1 MKKPSKLQILILLGI
16 AVAAT
21 VILAAGLSNLKLLPG
36 QPFSFPFF
44 GERAPVEPGQYG
56 TLPGGEL
63 LLSLVRGL
71 LILLALL
78 VPVIVILAIVY
89 PEFRKRMLRRL
100 LSITLLLVCLYALM
114 RLRPDIFGITE
125 EIQIPDQAA
134 PSEQASPLPVT
145 EMITEPPSWLTP
157 VASLCLALPI
167 AALLAGLAV
176 RLLSHRTRR
185 PASPLE
191 QLAQE
196 AEEAIEQLRA
206 GSDLRN
212 TVIRCYAEMT
222 RVLAEQRG
230 IRRRESMTT
239 REFEVHLQTL
249 GLPDEP
255 IKRLTRLFEDVR
267 YGTMA
272 PGEREEQQAI
282 ASLGAIAEACKSS
295 T

>member
-145 EMITEPPSWLTP
+145 EMITEPPYGSRQWP
-157 VASLCLALPI
+157 AYASPYPSPRC
-167 AALLAGLAV
+167 
-176 RLLSHRTRR
+176 S
-185 PASPLE
+185 PAS
-191 QLAQE
+191 QSGFS
-196 AEEAIEQLRA
+196 R
-206 GSDLRN
+206 
-212 TVIRCYAEMT
+212 T
-222 RVLAEQRG
+222 
-230 IRRRESMTT
+230 
-239 REFEVHLQTL
+239 
-249 GLPDEP
+249 
-255 IKRLTRLFEDVR
+255 
-267 YGTMA
+267 A
-272 PGEREEQQAI
+272 PGARQALWNNWPRRLKRRSSNC
-282 ASLGAIAEACKSS
+282 ALGVI
-295 T
+295 

>member
-1 MKKPSKLQILILLGI
+1 MKKPNKLQIFILLGI
-16 AVAAT
+16 AIAAT
-21 VILAAGLSNLKLLPG
+21 IILAAGLSNLKLLPG
-36 QPFSFPFF
+36 QPFSLPFF
-44 GERAPVEPGQYG
+44 GEQAPDEPGTRG
-56 TLPGGEL
+56 LLPGGEF

-89 PEFRKRMLRRL
+89 PEFRKRILRRL
-100 LSITLLLVCLYALM
+100 ISLALLLLSLYLLM
-114 RLRPDIFGITE
+114 RMRPDVFGIAE
-125 EIQIPDQAA
+125 EIPLPEQAVQ
-134 PSEQASPLPVT
+134 SEQVSPLPIDELV
-145 EMITEPPSWLTP
+145 TEPPSWLTP
-157 VASLCLALPI
+157 VASLCLALPF
-167 AALLAGLAV
+167 AALLTGLAI
-176 RLLSHRTRR
+176 RLLSHRARR
-185 PASPLE
+185 RASPLE

-212 TVIRCYAEMT
+212 TVIRCYAEMAQ
-222 RVLAEQRG
+222 VLAEQRG
-230 IRRRESMTT
+230 IKRRESMTT
-239 REFEVHLQTL
+239 REFEAHLQTL

-272 PGEREEQQAI
+272 PGKREEQQAI
-282 ASLGAIAEACKSS
+282 ASLRAIAEACKNP